1 MRALPGDFIH
11 TREKEI
17 TQSSLFWVIAITMCG
32 AILSNS
38 HKSHHKY
45 DADSENVNKIAAL
58 MFGIWTLRKVEGSLH
73 FVSSADFW
81 S

>member
-1 MRALPGDFIH
+1 MRALPGDFMH

-17 TQSSLFWVIAITMCG
+17 TQSSLFWVILAITMCG

-38 HKSHHKY
+38 HHKY
-45 DADSENVNKIAAL
+45 DAYSENVNKIAAL

>member
-1 MRALPGDFIH
+1 
-11 TREKEI
+11 
-17 TQSSLFWVIAITMCG
+17 MCG

-38 HKSHHKY
+38 HKSHHNY